1 MAGGLPLARFGG
13 GATISRMSATVKQG
27 IVIAIFGI
35 GMLGVV
41 VALVHRR
48 RLSFRFGTGWIAI
61 SMAVIASSLLTPIVN
76 PIAQQFSM
84 TGTAVF
90 LLVAVVL
97 LVAICVQLSISVSGL
112 QKGLQDLAEANAL
125 LRAELEQGNADG
137 GASSTNRS
145 HR

>member
-1 MAGGLPLARFGG
+1 
-13 GATISRMSATVKQG
+13 MSATLKQG
-27 IVIAIFGI
+27 IVIAIFGV
-35 GMLGVV
+35 GMLGAVI
-41 VALVHRR
+41 ALVHRR
-48 RLSFRFGTGWIAI
+48 RLSFGFGTGWIAI

-137 GASSTNRS
+137 GANSTNRS
-145 HR
+145 HQ